1 MKKLLRGLGIG
12 AIVLVVSVGG
22 IIGLGVLFVMTAS
35 DVPVTDADR
44 QVVARANELA
54 PWFEDFAPQDEY
66 EKFEK
71 VRYIDQSLEVNYEY
85 DSPSEDDPYILVT
98 VSHER
103 SISDAMTTY
112 TASWSGQQMGLNIA
126 DSDLDL
132 VERDSFYS
140 VGDQSRFANITYEGE
155 IVGHVLVAR
164 KGKSVYAYT
173 ITGFSMDDPDLWSE
187 LLDDRVNNLASND

>member
-1 MKKLLRGLGIG
+1 LGF
-12 AIVLVVSVGG
+12 
-22 IIGLGVLFVMTAS
+22 LFVMTAN
-35 DVPVTDADR
+35 DVPLTDADR

-54 PWFEDFAPQDEY
+54 PWFDDFEPKEEY

-71 VRYIDQSLEVNYEY
+71 VRYIDESLEVSYEY
-85 DSPSEDDPYILVT
+85 DSPSDEDPYILVT

-103 SISDAMTTY
+103 SISDAMMTF
-112 TASWSGQQMGLNIA
+112 TAEWSGQQMGLNIA

-132 VERDSFYS
+132 VEPDSFYS
-140 VGDQSRFANITYEGE
+140 VGDQSRFANITYDGA

-164 KGKSVYAYT
+164 KGKSVYSYT
-173 ITGFSMDDPDLWSE
+173 ITGFNMDDPDLWSE